1 MSSDLYT
8 LQKLTPL
15 YNEIISELPGLAPDH
30 AKRVIRSSVNR
41 FLERSGTWRATIH
54 PDVNSDGIAPLDPP
68 DCAVICSYRDVRWK
82 DNMDNKPN
90 YYETSTPYELQL
102 VPAPSSFESGNLLV
116 TVLLKMCAPAD
127 KIPDYIL
134 DTHNEALRATSLTRL
149 LLEPAKPYSDAKLGA
164 LYAREANA
172 RTMEARDIAER
183 MYGRNE
189 HQWMFPRWA

>member
-1 MSSDLYT
+1 
-8 LQKLTPL
+8 
-15 YNEIISELPGLAPDH
+15 
-30 AKRVIRSSVNR
+30 
-41 FLERSGTWRATIH
+41 
-54 PDVNSDGIAPLDPP
+54 
-68 DCAVICSYRDVRWK
+68 
-82 DNMDNKPN
+82 
-90 YYETSTPYELQL
+90 
-102 VPAPSSFESGNLLV
+102 
-116 TVLLKMCAPAD
+116 MCAPAD